1 MWSGS
6 RAQTSRSWTSLS
18 SEQESFP
25 GDSLMVEHSSSN
37 CAFVQTANKLFV
49 CLFFCFFLFNILK
62 AHRKSFCLW
71 IKTIKQLK
79 FCTIRL
85 FPSTCTYILIQF
97 RTTGDVQCSILLYIQ
112 CTLTSYHLI
121 LMLRGDQTSRPVSDT
136 SHLGSN
142 SLSIS
147 AKTIVLPHFI
157 DLTTKYS
164 TISGGGGGETFEIDA
179 HRCES
184 YGQRKCFSFIL
195 PFLTCVCDIWWKSRI
210 GWLNGVKMKKIP
222 ANRKRRKNKI

>member
-121 LMLRGDQTSRPVSDT
+121 LMLRGDQTSRPV
-136 SHLGSN
+136 
-142 SLSIS
+142 
-147 AKTIVLPHFI
+147 
-157 DLTTKYS
+157 
-164 TISGGGGGETFEIDA
+164 
-179 HRCES
+179 
-184 YGQRKCFSFIL
+184 IL
-195 PFLTCVCDIWWKSRI
+195 PIWDQIHLASQPKQLFFLTSLI
-210 GWLNGVKMKKIP
+210 
-222 ANRKRRKNKI
+222 